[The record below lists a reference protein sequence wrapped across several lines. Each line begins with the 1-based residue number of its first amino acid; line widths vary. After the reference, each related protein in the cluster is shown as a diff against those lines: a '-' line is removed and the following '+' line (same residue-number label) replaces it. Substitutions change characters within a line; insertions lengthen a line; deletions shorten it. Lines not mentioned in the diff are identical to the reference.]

1 MINLLTLPVLLP
13 IFGAAVALALPRRPR
28 LQRSIS
34 ILSLSGVVLVAA
46 ILIRQTDSQ
55 GTVAFWVAG
64 WDDALGIVLVADRL
78 SALMLFVASV
88 VALSVLLFAQGQDED
103 EVRRETPVSIF
114 HPTFLL
120 LIAGVANAFLAGDL
134 FNLFVGF
141 EMLLFAS
148 YVLLTLGGTADR
160 IRAGTTYTVVS
171 LLSSAL
177 FLTAIAAIY
186 GATGTVN
193 LAQLSVRLAD
203 LTQPVQLLL
212 QLMLLVV
219 FAIKAAVFP
228 LSAWLPD
235 SYPTAPAPVTAVF
248 AGLLTKV
255 GIYAIIRTQTLLF
268 PDSPLSEILLVAALL
283 TMLIGI
289 LGAVAQVEIKRML
302 SFTLV
307 SHLGYMVMGVALAND
322 AGLAAT
328 IYYTAHHITIQA
340 ALFLVAGLIERRG
353 GTTHLDGLGGL
364 MKAAPFLAVLFLVPA
379 MNLGGIPPMSGFIGK
394 LGLLSAGAQLGT
406 PLAWIVMAGGVA
418 TSLLTLMA
426 MAKVWNRA
434 FWGVSPQER
443 EASDAAVAPVPGAP
457 ASDAGE
463 QRAAAVAAPGVVG
476 VVVEDEEDLAQEI
489 ERHKNPMPPLMAAAT
504 TGLILFSLAL
514 TVFAGPLYDYAA
526 RAADGLRDGSYVAA
540 VLPEGER

>member
-13 IFGAAVALALPRRPR
+13 LLGAALALALPKKPR
-28 LQRSIS
+28 LQRSVS
-34 ILSLSGVVLVAA
+34 ILSLTAVVVVAA
-46 ILIRQTDSQ
+46 ILMYRTDAD
-55 GTVAFWVAG
+55 GAIAFWVGG
-64 WDDALGIVLVADRL
+64 WNPLGIALVADRL
-78 SALMLFVASV
+78 SSLMLLVASV

-114 HPTFLL
+114 HPAFLL
-120 LIAGVANAFLAGDL
+120 LIGGVANAFLAGDL

-141 EMLLFAS
+141 EILLFAS

-160 IRAGTTYTVVS
+160 IRAGTTYIVVS

-186 GATGTVN
+186 GATGTMN
-193 LAQLSVRLAD
+193 LAMLSVRLSD
-203 LTQPVQLLL
+203 LTAPVQLLL

-219 FAIKAAVFP
+219 FGIKAAVFP
-228 LSAWLPD
+228 MSAWLPD

-255 GIYAIIRTQTLLF
+255 GVYAIIRTQTLLF
-268 PDSPLSEILLVAALL
+268 PESDLTGLLLVASLL

-307 SHLGYMVMGVALAND
+307 SHLGYMVMGIGLANH
-322 AGLAAT
+322 AGMAAT

-340 ALFLVAGLIERRG
+340 VLFLVAGLIERHG

-364 MKAAPFLAVLFLVPA
+364 MKTAPFLAVLFLVPA
-379 MNLGGIPPMSGFIGK
+379 FNLGGIPPLSGFIGK
-394 LGLLSAGAQLGT
+394 LGLLVAGAQVGT
-406 PLAWIVMAGGVA
+406 PLAWVVMVGGVA

-426 MAKVWNRA
+426 MVKVWNRA
-434 FWGVSPQER
+434 FWGVTPQER
-443 EASDAAVAPVPGAP
+443 AEAKAGSGNAPAEGAP
-457 ASDAGE
+457 SEGADALHA
-463 QRAAAVAAPGVVG
+463 RAVAASSMG
-476 VVVEDEEDLAQEI
+476 VVVEDEADLADEI
-489 ERHKNPMPPLMAAAT
+489 ERRKNPMPPLMAAAT
-504 TGLILFSLAL
+504 TGLVLFSLAL
-514 TVFAGPLYDYAA
+514 TVVAGPLMSYAD
-526 RAADGLRDGSYVAA
+526 RAASHLEDDSYVSA
-540 VLPEGER
+540 VLPEGDR